1 MTQLDSAFVGSV
13 PTYYDQ
19 GLGPMFFEPY
29 AQDLARR
36 ARVAGGASVL
46 EVSAGT
52 GIATRHLLKALPADA
67 RVTVTDLNPDMLAIA
82 QPRIANDPRVQYR
95 TADATALP
103 FGESEFDL
111 VFNQFGVMFPPDKV
125 AIFREAKRVLRP
137 SGRFLFNTW
146 GSLADN
152 PIGLLAHEVI
162 TSFFP
167 EDPPH
172 FYETPFGLSDAAV
185 VERLAREGGFED
197 FEADVVDRT
206 AVSAT
211 AEAAARGLV
220 FGSPVFNQIQQR
232 NGDPAA
238 IMQALTERLTHEGG
252 ASPMRL
258 PMRALVFDAR
268 RH

>member
-19 GLGPMFFEPY
+19 GLGPVFFEPY

-82 QPRIANDPRVQYR
+82 QPRITNDPRVQCR

-111 VFNQFGVMFPPDKV
+111 VFNQFGVMFPSDKV
-125 AIFREAKRVLRP
+125 AIFREAKRVLKS

-146 GSLADN
+146 GALADN
-152 PIGLLAHEVI
+152 PLGRLAHEVI

-167 EDPPH
+167 QDPPR
-172 FYETPFGLSDAAV
+172 FYETPFRLSDPAA
-185 VERLAREGGFED
+185 VERLVREGGFDDLET
-197 FEADVVDRT
+197 EVVDRT
-206 AVSAT
+206 AVSTT

-220 FGSPVFNQIQQR
+220 FGSPVFGQIQER
-232 NGDPAA
+232 NGDPTA
-238 IMQALTERLTHEGG
+238 IMQALTERLTKEGG
-252 ASPMRL
+252 DRPLRL
-258 PMRALVFDAR
+258 PMRALVFEAR